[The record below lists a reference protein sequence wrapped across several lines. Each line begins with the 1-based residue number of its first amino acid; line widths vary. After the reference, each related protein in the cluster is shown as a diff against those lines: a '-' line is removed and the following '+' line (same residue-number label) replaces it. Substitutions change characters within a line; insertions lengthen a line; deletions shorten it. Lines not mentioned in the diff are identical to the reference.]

1 MNKLR
6 SRVAELVLSV
16 AAVSA
21 VLLPVG
27 IADASPKPAAS
38 PATRIALSQL
48 GTDFR
53 VTLTAIQGPSQGAG
67 SPVATVKVAAYHR
80 SAGTWKL
87 IGRQTV
93 GRSNAWFWNVVTRE
107 DAICQFS
114 ASGLS
119 PYPMEVR
126 LLVSD
131 SIGCSAVT
139 YNFHVDK
146 YGALVAG

>member
-53 VTLTAIQGPSQGAG
+53 VTLTAIQGPS
-67 SPVATVKVAAYHR
+67 
-80 SAGTWKL
+80 
-87 IGRQTV
+87 
-93 GRSNAWFWNVVTRE
+93 
-107 DAICQFS
+107 
-114 ASGLS
+114 
-119 PYPMEVR
+119 
-126 LLVSD
+126 
-131 SIGCSAVT
+131 
-139 YNFHVDK
+139 
-146 YGALVAG
+146 